1 LHVLLKRLIFAVE
14 FILKEGTVGSLFLF
28 YMPKQAVITEKIK
41 ALLLEKFQEEEY
53 ADCFIVEVTHHQNN
67 KLEVF
72 IDSDSGITFKK
83 CQRISRFL
91 EQYIDEEA
99 WLGEKYTLE
108 VSSPGIGRPLKFIRQ
123 YHRNLVA
130 CDETNITTERMVTT
144 KQGKKK
150 KKEMVQTVIP
160 FEDIAQ
166 TKVKITF

>member
-1 LHVLLKRLIFAVE
+1 
-14 FILKEGTVGSLFLF
+14 
-28 YMPKQAVITEKIK
+28 MITEKIK
-41 ALLLEKFQEEEY
+41 ALLLEKFQEEDY
-53 ADCFIVEVTHHQNN
+53 TDCFIVEVAHHQNN

-72 IDSDSGITFKK
+72 IDSDSGITFRK

-123 YHRNLVA
+123 YHRNIGRRVEVNLKDGRTQKGTLIA
-130 CDETNITTERMVTT
+130 CDETKITTEAMVTT

-150 KKEMVQTVIP
+150 KKEMVQTIIP